1 MFRNYF
7 KTAFRSLQRY
17 KSYSIINILG
27 LAIGIAVCL
36 IIFLIVQF
44 ELSFDRFHT
53 KKDRIYRVL
62 TQFNDPTGVSY
73 SAGVPFPLPRALKND
88 FPQLEQVAAIYG
100 DDNTQ
105 IQVLNESGGIE
116 KKFKEETGVFFTQ
129 PSFFEIFDFTWLS
142 GSPATALAEPNSA
155 VLTKETADK
164 YFGNWKEAIGKTF
177 KRNNGKTFK
186 VTGIL
191 DDVPKNT
198 DFQFKVIGSYNT
210 LNSSTSDDW
219 VTVSSN
225 NMCYL
230 LLPQSLTPA
239 AFNKQLVPFV
249 KKYMPADRTTTAHV
263 LQPLSQVHYDS
274 ETSNFLQ
281 RTVSKQLIS
290 TLNLIALF
298 ILLIACVNF
307 INLSTAQSINRAKEV
322 GIRKVVGSNRMQLAL
337 QYLSETALITV
348 SAVIIALGIV
358 LLALPFIKTILNL
371 PLSFSLTLS
380 TLLFLTVV
388 TIAVILLSGLYPALM
403 LSRYNPIHALKAR
416 IMVKTGKGITL
427 RKGLV
432 VAQFV
437 IAQALIIGTLIVVKQ
452 MHYFQNAS
460 LGFDKDAILT
470 VPIPSDS
477 AGRTKIDFLKEKLLQ
492 HNGIKA
498 VSFGFAS
505 PSDRGNWYSD

>member
-1 MFRNYF
+1 MNPSNAKSFSNLSSPTGGQGAMFRNYF

-100 DDNTQ
+100 DNNAQ

-116 KKFKEETGVFFTQ
+116 KKFKEVTGVFFTQ

-142 GSPATALAEPNSA
+142 GSPITALAEPNSA

-164 YFGNWKEAIGKTF
+164 YFGDWKEAIGKTF

-191 DDVPKNT
+191 NDVPKNT

-219 VTVSSN
+219 VTVNSD

-239 AFNKQLVPFV
+239 ILNRQLVPFV
-249 KKYMPADRTTTAHV
+249 KKYMPADRSTTAHV
-263 LQPLSQVHYDS
+263 LQPLSEVHYDS

-307 INLSTAQSINRAKEV
+307 INLATAQSINRAK
-322 GIRKVVGSNRMQLAL
+322 
-337 QYLSETALITV
+337 
-348 SAVIIALGIV
+348 
-358 LLALPFIKTILNL
+358 
-371 PLSFSLTLS
+371 
-380 TLLFLTVV
+380 
-388 TIAVILLSGLYPALM
+388 
-403 LSRYNPIHALKAR
+403 
-416 IMVKTGKGITL
+416 
-427 RKGLV
+427 
-432 VAQFV
+432 
-437 IAQALIIGTLIVVKQ
+437 
-452 MHYFQNAS
+452 
-460 LGFDKDAILT
+460 
-470 VPIPSDS
+470 
-477 AGRTKIDFLKEKLLQ
+477 
-492 HNGIKA
+492 
-498 VSFGFAS
+498 
-505 PSDRGNWYSD
+505 